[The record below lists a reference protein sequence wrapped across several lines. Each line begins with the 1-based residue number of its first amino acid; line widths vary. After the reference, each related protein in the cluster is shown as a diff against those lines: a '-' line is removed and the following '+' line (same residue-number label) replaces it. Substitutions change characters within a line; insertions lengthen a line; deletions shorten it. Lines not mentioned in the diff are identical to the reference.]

1 MRKVKD
7 ARAWDKQ
14 VCELRPCVQAG
25 RLTTRRNTRTPR
37 LCFKLSVLGFK
48 VLGFKVLGFK
58 VLGFTFEA
66 KSRLKRCVVFEHV
79 PVREPNRA

>member
-48 VLGFKVLGFK
+48 VLGFKVLGF
-58 VLGFTFEA
+58 TFEA
-66 KSRLKRCVVFEHV
+66 KSRLKRCVVFVHV